1 MNIPKIAI
9 ENHQF
14 TIIIITLFLLS
25 GVISLI
31 NMPRSED
38 PLISPAGSSVIVIYP
53 GANPTDM
60 EELVV
65 DPLEEAIN
73 ELEDIKELS
82 STAQDGLAIIAV
94 EFYAGSDPDEKY
106 SDIVQKVNSVRN
118 DLPDDIVDIDIT
130 KWSITD
136 VNILQVAL
144 VSEIASY
151 QELEKEAERLKSTLE
166 KVPGI
171 KRAETWAFPKQEV
184 RVSVDLARMVKN
196 NISLPQVFGAI
207 QNASQN
213 IPGGNID
220 IGNRRFNI
228 QTSGSFESIEDIRK
242 VIVHSANGKIV
253 FLKDVAEVQFDYE
266 DNKYLGR
273 YNGKRAVFVT
283 ANQKEGTN
291 IFNVDKNI
299 KKRITNFHT
308 QLPKSIQLH
317 IVFDQHRSVSNRVNV
332 FFQNLLQGLI
342 LVGLVVFL
350 VIGRQASI
358 IVMLA
363 IPISIIISIGF
374 VDIAKYGIQ
383 QMTIAGLVIA
393 LGLLVDNAIVVTENI
408 SRFMKEGFNNIDAA
422 VKGTSQIAWAIVSST
437 LTTVFAFIPMM
448 MIGDVTGDFI
458 RSMPV
463 TVVFTLLASL
473 FISLTLTPFLSSK
486 YLNYEYIKREN
497 FIRKKLNGF
506 IENHYRRRLAHA
518 LKRPILYLF
527 LASFIFMSSLLLF
540 PLIGVSFFPKA
551 EKPQIIIN
559 IDTPQGTNIDR
570 TAEIASQIE
579 SILSTQEEVLHYAT
593 NIGRGNPRIYYN
605 IFPENEKST
614 HAQIFL
620 ELKKY
625 DPNLFLKTIE
635 SLRKKFADFPGA
647 EIEVKEFEQGP
658 PIEAP
663 VAIRILGENLDI
675 LEKIAQDVELL
686 IASTPGTINIE
697 NPLSTTKTDLKVRI
711 HREKAAMLG
720 IPLVEIDRTIRAS
733 ISGIPISQ
741 YRDQDGKEYNIIVR
755 LPFDQ
760 KPTLTDFERIY
771 VSSSTRAQIPLRQVA
786 TIEFKATP
794 MRINHYNLDRNVT
807 VTADVI
813 GKVSVDGVTRYI
825 IEKLD
830 NYDWP
835 KGYRYAIGGEL
846 ESREASF
853 GGMLQAV
860 AMAMISIFA
869 VLVLQF
875 RSYGQPFI
883 VFSAIPLAVVGSIL
897 ALLITGNSFSFTAFI
912 GLTSLVGIV
921 VNNSIILVDYTNQL
935 RAAGKDLIS
944 AIKEAG
950 ETRFVPIILTTATTI
965 GGLLPLTLRG
975 GTLWAPMGWTII
987 GGLLASTMLTLL
999 IVPVLYK
1006 LLSRSNYKTSN

>member
-82 STAQDGLAIIAV
+82 SSAQDGLAIIAV

-151 QELEKEAERLKSTLE
+151 QVLEKEAERLKSTLE

-253 FLKDVAEVQFDYE
+253 FLKDIAEVQFNYE
-266 DNKYLGR
+266 DNKYLGK

-291 IFNVDKNI
+291 IFTVDKNI

-308 QLPKSIQLH
+308 QLPKSIQLYM
-317 IVFDQHRSVSNRVNV
+317 VFDQSRSVSNRINV

-358 IVMLA
+358 IVVLA

-408 SRFMKEGFNNIDAA
+408 SRFMKEGYKNKDAA
-422 VKGTSQIAWAIVSST
+422 VKGTTQIAWAIVSST

-486 YLNYEYIKREN
+486 YLNFEYIKREN
-497 FIRKKLNGF
+497 FIRKKLNSF
-506 IENHYRRRLAHA
+506 IEKHYRRRLAHA
-518 LKRPILYLF
+518 VKHPILYLF
-527 LASFIFMSSLLLF
+527 LASFIFISSLLLF

-551 EKPQIIIN
+551 EKPQFIIN
-559 IDTPQGTNIDR
+559 INTPQGTNIDR

-579 SILSTQEEVLHYAT
+579 SILSKEEEILHYTT

-605 IFPENEKST
+605 ILPENEKST
-614 HAQIFL
+614 HAQILL

-625 DPNLFLKTIE
+625 DPNLFPKTIE
-635 SLRKKFADFPGA
+635 SLRKKFIDFPGA

-663 VAIRILGENLDI
+663 IAIRILGENLDI
-675 LEKIAQDVELL
+675 LKKIAQDVELL
-686 IASTPGTINIE
+686 IASTTGTINIE
-697 NPLSTTKTDLKVRI
+697 NPLSTTKTDLKVQI

-720 IPLVEIDRTIRAS
+720 VPLIEIDRTIRAS

-741 YRDQDGKEYNIIVR
+741 YRDKEGKEYNITVR

-786 TIEFKATP
+786 TIEFKGTP

-807 VTADVI
+807 VTADVV
-813 GKVSVDGVTRYI
+813 GKVSVDGVTRRI

-875 RSYGQPFI
+875 RSYSQPFI

-944 AIKEAG
+944 AIKEAS

-1006 LLSRSNYKTSN
+1006 LLSRSNYNASN